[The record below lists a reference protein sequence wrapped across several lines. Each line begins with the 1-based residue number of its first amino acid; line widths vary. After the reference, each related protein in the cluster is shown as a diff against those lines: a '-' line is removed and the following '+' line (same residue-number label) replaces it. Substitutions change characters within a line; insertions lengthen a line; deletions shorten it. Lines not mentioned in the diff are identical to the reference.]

1 MTLSTSSEIRNVSGL
16 LDEERALIK
25 AFLQGAVYC
34 WVKNR
39 SGEWFAAR
47 DLLGGENAIWEGTPL
62 QRLYDKQVKDGK
74 SDDAAFDAAAIDA
87 GWLLKAALSEDSRS
101 FEMND
106 STYTNTYRWIHKS

>member
-1 MTLSTSSEIRNVSGL
+1 MTLSTTSDLRSVSGL
-16 LDEERALIK
+16 SDDERGLIK

-47 DLLGGENAIWEGTPL
+47 DLLGGENTNWADTPL
-62 QRLYDKQVKDGK
+62 QRLYNKHMEDGK
-74 SDDAAFDAAAIDA
+74 SDNDAFDAAAVDA
-87 GWLLKAALSEDSRS
+87 GWLLKAVLSEDSRM

-106 STYTNTYRWIHKS
+106 ATYTNTYRWIQES